1 MIVTKIEIQK
11 NNDDRVNIYLDD
23 RFYCG
28 MSLEIV
34 MKQNLKV
41 GSDIDTA
48 KLDNL
53 ILDDEKYKAT
63 EKAVKYI
70 SNNVK
75 TTKQIKDYLKKKN
88 YSEITINYVLEKL
101 KEYEYIND
109 ENYAKSFILT
119 YSKKY
124 GRLKLKSLLIQK
136 GISELI
142 INSLLEE
149 VKSDN
154 LELVATKYLKNKEIN
169 SNTYVKLSRFLYS
182 RGYDFDEI
190 NSFINRLKGR

>member
-1 MIVTKIEIQK
+1 MIITKIEIQK

-70 SNNVK
+70 SNNLK

-154 LELVATKYLKNKEIN
+154 LELVATKYLKNREIN

>member
-1 MIVTKIEIQK
+1 MIITKIEIQK
-11 NNDDRVNIYLDD
+11 NNDDRVNIYLDN

-70 SNNVK
+70 SNNLK

-154 LELVATKYLKNKEIN
+154 LELVATKYLKNREIN

>member
-1 MIVTKIEIQK
+1 MIITKIEIQK

-70 SNNVK
+70 SNNLK

-101 KEYEYIND
+101 KEYGYIND

-182 RGYDFDEI
+182 RGYDFDDI

>member
-70 SNNVK
+70 SNNLK

>member
-1 MIVTKIEIQK
+1 MIITKIEIQK

-70 SNNVK
+70 SNNLK

-101 KEYEYIND
+101 KEYGYIND
-109 ENYAKSFILT
+109 ENYAKSFLLT

>member
-70 SNNVK
+70 SNNLK

-154 LELVATKYLKNKEIN
+154 LELVATKYLKNREIN

>member
-70 SNNVK
+70 SNNLK

-109 ENYAKSFILT
+109 ENYAKSFLLT